1 MVSNKRRKVEDET
14 IPRDVLNEIAEQLA
28 DLIQGRPLK
37 AEKYL
42 EELMNYI
49 EDLRD
54 AIGVVINMIR
64 NRLAG
69 AEPNSSED
77 EVISTLQRV
86 LAHSHRLSFTTSAP
100 PGYSPGRS
108 FLHLSK
114 PPAPQPPQLQS
125 SILHNIGREYEE
137 KRKRETDA
145 HVGYIPEA
153 TVDQQP
159 SERLEVTKPL
169 SIPQGIDTELLKKLP
184 PMPKGWKPGDPIPG
198 LPKQQESKEVKQTK
212 KAPPAPFSFALNPDM
227 DIEFG
232 VGESEESD
240 SDDNE

>member
-1 MVSNKRRKVEDET
+1 MLSHLITSYNFGNVAIINAYLLT
-14 IPRDVLNEIAEQLA
+14 ITFTE
-28 DLIQGRPLK
+28 
-37 AEKYL
+37 
-42 EELMNYI
+42 MNT
-49 EDLRD
+49 
-54 AIGVVINMIR
+54 G
-64 NRLAG
+64 
-69 AEPNSSED
+69 
-77 EVISTLQRV
+77 
-86 LAHSHRLSFTTSAP
+86 
-100 PGYSPGRS
+100 
-108 FLHLSK
+108 
-114 PPAPQPPQLQS
+114 
-125 SILHNIGREYEE
+125 EYEE